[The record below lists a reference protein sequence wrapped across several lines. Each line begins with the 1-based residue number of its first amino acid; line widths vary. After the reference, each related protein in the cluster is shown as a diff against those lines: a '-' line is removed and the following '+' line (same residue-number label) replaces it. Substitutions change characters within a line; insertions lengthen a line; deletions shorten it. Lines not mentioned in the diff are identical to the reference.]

1 MPEINWNL
9 VWTISC
15 GIVVGG
21 FLLSTLSL
29 FFRMWEDNW
38 KVTILII
45 LPFAIFP
52 ATIIG
57 AFLGYFGW
65 IWLVPSYIAG
75 CVCYFVATN
84 ILVKEEEGDFEM

>member
-9 VWTISC
+9 VWTIAC

-29 FFRMWEDNW
+29 FCRMWEDNW

-45 LPFAIFP
+45 LQFAIFP
-52 ATIIG
+52 ATITG

-65 IWLVPSYIAG
+65 IWLIPAFIAG
-75 CVCYFVATN
+75 GVCYFVATN